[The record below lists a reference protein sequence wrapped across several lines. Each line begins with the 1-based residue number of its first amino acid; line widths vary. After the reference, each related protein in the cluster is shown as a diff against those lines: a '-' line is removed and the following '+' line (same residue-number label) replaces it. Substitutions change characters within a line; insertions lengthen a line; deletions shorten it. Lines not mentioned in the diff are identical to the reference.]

1 MSKKKKGTAA
11 WRECFGPLQLESF
24 CSGVTAATDMYAVKV
39 NVRNNAEDA
48 ELSEEASRL
57 ASELL
62 VEQSLEATGSSDH
75 LQDEVSFSAGN
86 PRVEHLTGKVHLY
99 RQISTPEQALQ
110 HRNQLPVSLCCL

>member
-1 MSKKKKGTAA
+1 
-11 WRECFGPLQLESF
+11 
-24 CSGVTAATDMYAVKV
+24 MYAVKV
-39 NVRNNAEDA
+39 NVRDNAEDA
-48 ELSEEASRL
+48 ELSQEASRL

-62 VEQSLEATGSSDH
+62 IEQSLEATASSDH

-110 HRNQLPVSLCCL
+110 HRNKLPVSIFCYLCTVAATCQLFL